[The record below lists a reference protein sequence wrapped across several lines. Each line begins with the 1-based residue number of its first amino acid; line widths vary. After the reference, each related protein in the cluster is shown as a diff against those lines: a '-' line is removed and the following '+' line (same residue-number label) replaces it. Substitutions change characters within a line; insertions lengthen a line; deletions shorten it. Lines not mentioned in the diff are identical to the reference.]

1 MFELVLGKESP
12 ILPGSAWTQYS
23 VEVLPNKMVCV
34 AKKGAAAKVEIYY
47 SSFKSAE
54 FGIGN
59 GNLWLQCE
67 LEGGSLVFCAPRK
80 AWKSAPGVALVEYIS
95 SACGIADMK
104 AYKQYTGP
112 FFFLAMFK

>member
-12 ILPGSAWTQYS
+12 IRPGSAWTQYS

-34 AKKGAAAKVEIYY
+34 AKKGATAKVEIYY

-59 GNLWLQCE
+59 GNFSRNFCN
-67 LEGGSLVFCAPRK
+67 SLSHLYDSKRTFVK
-80 AWKSAPGVALVEYIS
+80 TIQEYVPV
-95 SACGIADMK
+95 
-104 AYKQYTGP
+104 T
-112 FFFLAMFK
+112 